1 MDTAK
6 LAEGLFLAL
15 DALMEWYWD
24 EKEARAYNK
33 EAEEEEDE
41 DPEGLRY
48 DDSDGLSYA
57 EYVPGELF
65 SEQAIT
71 HKINAY
77 DDESDVPALEDMDI
91 LALALMYCAA
101 EFDPVDLARGFG
113 VELAEVEDF
122 VEVLPGTLMDS
133 QASSVMRA
141 YRAAAVS
148 SDTVTVSEW
157 AAAATHLCQWYA
169 LAMSFKASTKIA
181 TPVGQIQRHLATLFA
196 TGRDS
201 EIPMDVAVRE
211 AYQQGYENFIKALV
225 PLAQVSSEVEE
236 GSSTLPL
243 SKERKRGED

>member
-1 MDTAK
+1 VDTAK

-24 EKEARAYNK
+24 EKEARVSAQ
-33 EAEEEEDE
+33 EEDEEDE
-41 DPEGLRY
+41 DGGLRY

-91 LALALMYCAA
+91 LALSLMYCAA

-113 VELAEVEDF
+113 VELEEVEDF
-122 VEVLPGTLMDS
+122 VEVLPGTLADS

-141 YRAAAVS
+141 YRAAAES

-157 AAAATHLCQWYA
+157 AVAATHLCQWYA
-169 LAMSFKASTKIA
+169 LAMSFT
-181 TPVGQIQRHLATLFA
+181 
-196 TGRDS
+196 
-201 EIPMDVAVRE
+201 MDPPVRE

-225 PLAQVSSEVEE
+225 PIAQVSSGLEE
-236 GSSTLPL
+236 GNSTLPL
-243 SKERKRGED
+243 AKERKRGED

>member
-1 MDTAK
+1 MDTTK

-24 EKEARAYNK
+24 EKEARVNAQ
-33 EAEEEEDE
+33 EEDE
-41 DPEGLRY
+41 DGGLRY
-48 DDSDGLSYA
+48 EDSDGLSYA

-91 LALALMYCAA
+91 LALSLMYCAA

-113 VELAEVEDF
+113 VELGEVEDF

-141 YRAAAVS
+141 YRAAAES

-157 AAAATHLCQWYA
+157 AVAATHLCQWYA
-169 LAMSFKASTKIA
+169 LAMSFKATTKIA

-201 EIPMDVAVRE
+201 EIPMDPPVRE

-225 PLAQVSSEVEE
+225 PIAQVSSGLEE
-236 GSSTLPL
+236 GNSTLPL
-243 SKERKRGED
+243 AKERKRGED

>member
-24 EKEARAYNK
+24 EKEARAYTK

-113 VELAEVEDF
+113 VELA
-122 VEVLPGTLMDS
+122 
-133 QASSVMRA
+133 
-141 YRAAAVS
+141 
-148 SDTVTVSEW
+148 
-157 AAAATHLCQWYA
+157 AAATHLCQWYA

-211 AYQQGYENFIKALV
+211 AYRQGYENFIKALV

>member
-24 EKEARAYNK
+24 EKEARVSAQ
-33 EAEEEEDE
+33 EEDE
-41 DPEGLRY
+41 EDEEGGLRY

-91 LALALMYCAA
+91 LALSLMYCAA

-113 VELAEVEDF
+113 VELEEVEDF
-122 VEVLPGTLMDS
+122 VEVLPGTLADS

-141 YRAAAVS
+141 YRAAAES

-157 AAAATHLCQWYA
+157 AVAATHLCQWYA
-169 LAMSFKASTKIA
+169 LAMSFKATTKIA

-201 EIPMDVAVRE
+201 EIPMDPPVRE

-225 PLAQVSSEVEE
+225 PIAQVSSGLEE
-236 GSSTLPL
+236 GNSTLPL
-243 SKERKRGED
+243 AKERKRGKD

>member
-6 LAEGLFLAL
+6 LAEGLFLAM

-24 EKEARAYNK
+24 EKEARAHDQ
-33 EAEEEEDE
+33 EAADE
-41 DPEGLRY
+41 KDKPSGGLNY
-48 DDSDGLSYA
+48 TDSDGLNYA

-65 SEQAIT
+65 SEQLIT

-77 DDESDVPALEDMDI
+77 DEESGVPALEDMDI
-91 LALALMYCAA
+91 LAIALMYCAA

-113 VELAEVEDF
+113 VELGEVEDF

-141 YRAAAVS
+141 YRSAAKG
-148 SDTVTVSEW
+148 SDTVTISEW
-157 AAAATHLCQWYA
+157 ATAATHLCQWYA
-169 LAMSFKASTKIA
+169 LAMSFKASTEIP
-181 TPVGQIQRHLATLFA
+181 TPVGEIQRNLAALFA
-196 TGRDS
+196 AGRDS
-201 EIPMDVAVRE
+201 EIPMEEAVRE
-211 AYQQGYENFIKALV
+211 AYRQGYENFIKALV